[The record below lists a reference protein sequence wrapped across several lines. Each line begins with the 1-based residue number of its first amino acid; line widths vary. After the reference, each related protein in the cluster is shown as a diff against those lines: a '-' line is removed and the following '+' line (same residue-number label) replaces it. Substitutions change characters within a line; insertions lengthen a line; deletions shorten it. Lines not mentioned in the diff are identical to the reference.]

1 MKRCPECDFIYED
14 EQCQCDMD
22 GTALL
27 TDCHILPEAPTVSSP
42 PARPVWLR
50 LTVAVSLS
58 VLSGLGY
65 YALSNQMGPQESRP
79 VLLTVAN
86 AKDSTSS
93 TSAPKTPG
101 SESADAG
108 TMKSLDETA
117 SVKSAVNKDL
127 PSTDSV
133 GSPRSARR
141 QVAGRGSGQ
150 GKDYSGIG
158 TFLKKTGRLLKKP
171 FEN

>member
-27 TDCHILPEAPTVSSP
+27 TDCHILPEAPTVSTP
-42 PARPVWLR
+42 PTRPVWRRVTL
-50 LTVAVSLS
+50 AVTLS
-58 VLSGLGY
+58 ALSGLGY
-65 YALSNQMGPQESRP
+65 YVLSDQLGPQESRP

-86 AKDSTSS
+86 AQGSTSS
-93 TSAPKTPG
+93 SSAPSSTTANSTRMKTG
-101 SESADAG
+101 
-108 TMKSLDETA
+108 LDETA
-117 SVKSAVNKDL
+117 TVKSADSKDL

-133 GSPRSARR
+133 GSPRIARR
-141 QVAGRGSGQ
+141 QVVGRKSGQ
-150 GKDYSGIG
+150 GKEDSGIG

-171 FEN
+171 FKN